1 MRLMYLLKW
10 FLFLYGGCFVGAA
23 CHRDNPIL
31 EIIPLVKVVKIGEQQ
46 DRFSV
51 NYPGVLRAATDVK
64 LAFRVAGPI
73 QRVFVREG
81 EFVRKGKLL
90 AVLDPR
96 DYQLQ
101 YDAARAQYEQ
111 VKEESDRIIELYRRK
126 SVSVNEYDKAVAG
139 QKQAWALYQARLNA
153 LEDTRLRAPFDG
165 YVQKKYFDDYEIV
178 NQGIPV
184 LTMVSDNALEVDIDI
199 PASDYIR
206 RSEFKNFYAV
216 VDVYPDHLI
225 PLEFLYLNQQANF
238 NQLFKARFR
247 LKQQPDL
254 KLASGM
260 SASVIINYESS
271 DQHLLVI
278 PVSALFQEDKRS
290 YVWRINEHQ
299 QRISKTPVEVRQVLK
314 DGQVIVASRLQ
325 IGDQIVAVGVND
337 LKEGQ
342 KVKILPPPSSSNVG
356 HLL

>member
-1 MRLMYLLKW
+1 MRLMNILRW
-10 FLFLYGGCFVGAA
+10 FLFLCGGSFVGTA
-23 CHRDNPIL
+23 CYRNSPTL
-31 EIIPLVKVVKIGEQQ
+31 EIIPLVKVVKVGEQQ

-51 NYPGVLRAATDVK
+51 NYPGVLRAAADVK
-64 LAFRVAGPI
+64 LAFRIAGPI
-73 QRVFVREG
+73 QKVYVREG

-90 AVLDPR
+90 ATLDPR

-111 VKEESDRIIELYRRK
+111 VKEESDRIIELYKRN

-139 QKQAWALYQARLNA
+139 QKQAWALYRARLNA

-165 YVQKKYFDDYEIV
+165 YIQKKYFDDYEIV
-178 NQGIPV
+178 NQGVPV
-184 LTMVSDNALEVDIDI
+184 LTMVSDNSLEVDIDI

-206 RSEFKNFYAV
+206 RDDFKNFYAV
-216 VDVYPDHLI
+216 VDVYPDRSI
-225 PLEFLYLNQQANF
+225 PLEFLDLNQQANF

-247 LKQQPDL
+247 LKQQSGL

-260 SASVIINYESS
+260 SASVIINYEPS

-299 QRISKTPVEVRQVLK
+299 QSICKTPVEVRQVLK
-314 DGQVIVASRLQ
+314 DGQVVVASRLQ
-325 IGDQIVAVGVND
+325 IGDQIVSVGVND

-342 KVKILPPPSSSNVG
+342 RVRILPPPSSSNVG